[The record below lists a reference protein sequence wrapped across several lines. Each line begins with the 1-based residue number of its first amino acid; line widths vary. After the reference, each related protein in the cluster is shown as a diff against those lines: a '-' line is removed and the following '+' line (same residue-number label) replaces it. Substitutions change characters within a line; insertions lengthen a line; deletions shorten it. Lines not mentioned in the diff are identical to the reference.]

1 MGTKTRYNEKKVAA
15 VHWAWYLEDSQ
26 TVLTPKYRMPPTVPG
41 APAALV
47 IAHPGHELRVHGW
60 LELTRPKVF
69 ILTDGSGRSGR
80 SRLASTTRILSQV
93 GAEPGPIYGRLTDL
107 MFYSAVL
114 NHDPNVFI
122 NLAEELAEAFIQA
135 EVQYVAGDAT
145 EGYNPAH
152 DICRLLI
159 DTAVEMA
166 NWRSRRRIAN
176 FDFLL
181 AGPPHA
187 CPTDLRADAICLQ
200 LQDDAFERKLRT
212 ARNYPEL
219 VSEVDNT
226 LCTTGIEAFRVEC
239 LRPANTRGS
248 NRLHEPLFYE
258 SYGEKQVAAGYYKQ
272 VLRYREHVVPL
283 TKALWHYVG
292 QGAR

>member
-26 TVLTPKYRMPPTVPG
+26 TVLTPNYRMPPPVPG

-69 ILTDGSGRSGR
+69 ILMDGSGSSGR

-166 NWRSRRRIAN
+166 KWRSRR
-176 FDFLL
+176 
-181 AGPPHA
+181 
-187 CPTDLRADAICLQ
+187 
-200 LQDDAFERKLRT
+200 
-212 ARNYPEL
+212 
-219 VSEVDNT
+219 
-226 LCTTGIEAFRVEC
+226 
-239 LRPANTRGS
+239 
-248 NRLHEPLFYE
+248 
-258 SYGEKQVAAGYYKQ
+258 
-272 VLRYREHVVPL
+272 
-283 TKALWHYVG
+283 W
-292 QGAR
+292 